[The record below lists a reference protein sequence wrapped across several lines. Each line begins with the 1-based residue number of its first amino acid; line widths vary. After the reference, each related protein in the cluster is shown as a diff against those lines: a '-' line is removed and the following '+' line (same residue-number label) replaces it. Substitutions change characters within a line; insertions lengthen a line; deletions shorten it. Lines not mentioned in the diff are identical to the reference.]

1 MPVIRDDRRGE
12 DIDPERAG
20 TVGEYDDFLVAARLL
35 QQPRLARIYVYSCY
49 TGPTTVEAI
58 VESLELKRATTY
70 EDVEE
75 LEAIGALERDESTR
89 PHRISADAFAYVDP
103 DGIAITPTVLHAV
116 ALHEIDDDV
125 EYVYNRY
132 GAGTVAAAVRLAAE
146 HYAGRLTER
155 MAARELDVQPVEGMA
170 LLTALERAIAAGKR
184 HDPYFDLVAGDH
196 TDEIETSVDASLER
210 FGRDTAAD
218 E

>member
-1 MPVIRDDRRGE
+1 MPVIRDEHGGD
-12 DIDPERAG
+12 DIAPERAG

-35 QQPRLARIYVYSCY
+35 ERPRLARIYVYVCY
-49 TGPTTVEAI
+49 TGPTTIEEI
-58 VESLELKRATTY
+58 VDALALKRATTY

-75 LEAIGALERDESTR
+75 LETLGAVERDESTR

-103 DGIAITPTVLHAV
+103 DGITITPTVLHAV

-125 EYVYNRY
+125 EYIYNRY

-146 HYAGRLTER
+146 HYAGRLTQR
-155 MAARELDVQPVEGMA
+155 MAARDLDVKPVEGMA
-170 LLTALERAIAAGKR
+170 LLTALERVLAAGDR
-184 HDPYFDLVAGDH
+184 HDPYFDLVAGEH
-196 TDEIETSVDASLER
+196 ADEIETSIDASLEQL
-210 FGRDTAAD
+210 GYKTGDS